1 MSSASTAA
9 LHVRTGPAAKAHPG
23 VPLGAY
29 ILGALRQH
37 AASAL
42 DIPAQVDSLS
52 GRELSFPEM
61 LRQSV
66 QAAEGW
72 RALGLGSGDTLAV
85 FAFNNHHLYP
95 AFFGAVLEGITVAI
109 VKHSTAEE
117 LRGFLEKCG
126 PKAIL
131 TEPSS
136 LDVTLSVAGPRG
148 LDLLHVV
155 TADGALDVPQRDGD
169 RVLTTRDLLARGAA
183 ADPAAYRPA
192 SVVDPKEHIA
202 FLSFSSGTSG
212 LPKMVRL
219 SDYSFTMTL
228 LFMTDWLVRPGDRV
242 FITSQLAWITGLAFT
257 LTCTVVGATRVF
269 GWYDASASEVDWF
282 GTLQRHRISTWFL
295 APPGL
300 TLLAAEARARRARGQ
315 EVPMGSVRA
324 LLTSG
329 TGLHADAQR
338 HFAEVLDTPVVQ
350 WYGITEVGIVS
361 SDGLPA
367 RPGSVG
373 RLAPGVQLRLVDVES
388 GLDIAAPNVLGE
400 VRATAESLMSGYQGH
415 PGGPAASLAD
425 VLDEHG
431 FYRTGDLG
439 YLDSDGF
446 LFLVD
451 RMKDSLKFDGVP
463 ISPAEVEA
471 VLVSHP
477 AVKEAAVVGRP
488 HPRLVDVPTAFVV
501 RQDGAGDVSEA
512 ELQDLVKDRLSY
524 EKWLRG
530 GVFFRDDIPKL
541 TNGKVDRRALKD
553 WLKTL
558 PVPDCEL

>member
-1 MSSASTAA
+1 MDATA
-9 LHVRTGPAAKAHPG
+9 LHVRAGPAAKAHPG

-29 ILGALRQH
+29 LLDALRRH
-37 AASAL
+37 AEL
-42 DIPAQVDSLS
+42 DIPAQVDSLT
-52 GRELSFPEM
+52 GREMSFPE
-61 LRQSV
+61 LLLQSV

-72 RALGLGSGDTLAV
+72 RALGLTSGDTLAV
-85 FAFNNHHLYP
+85 FSFNNHHLYP
-95 AFFGAVLEGITVAI
+95 AFFGAILEGITVAI
-109 VKHSTAEE
+109 VKHSTADE

-136 LDVTLSVAGPRG
+136 LGVTLSVAGPRD

-155 TADGALDVPQRDGD
+155 TGDVAIGAPQNEG
-169 RVLTTRDLLARGAA
+169 RVLSVTDLFARGAR
-183 ADPAAYRPA
+183 ADPVAYRPGN
-192 SVVDPKEHIA
+192 VTDPKDHIA

-212 LPKMVRL
+212 MPKMVKL

-228 LFMTDWLVRPGDRV
+228 LFMTDWLVRPADRV

-257 LTCTVVGATRVF
+257 LTCTVVGATRVY
-269 GWYDASASEVDWF
+269 GWYDARASEVDWF
-282 GTLQRHRISTWFL
+282 GTLQRHRINTWFL

-315 EVPMGSVRA
+315 DVPMDSVRA

-338 HFAEVLDTPVVQ
+338 HFAEVLGTPVVQ

-373 RLAPGVQLRLVDVES
+373 RIAPGVQLRLVDVDS
-388 GLDIAAPNVLGE
+388 GQDVARAGVLGE
-400 VRATAESLMSGYQGH
+400 VRATAPSLMSGYQG
-415 PGGPAASLAD
+415 GSDAEALSE

-439 YLDSDGF
+439 YLDADGF

-463 ISPAEVEA
+463 IAPAEVEA
-471 VLVSHP
+471 VLLSHP
-477 AVKEAAVVGRP
+477 AVKEACVVGRP

-501 RQDGAGDVSEA
+501 RQSGAGDVSEA
-512 ELQDLVKDRLSY
+512 ELQDLVKERLSY

-541 TNGKVDRRALKD
+541 SNGKIDRRTLKE

-558 PVPDCEL
+558 PAPECEL